1 MNWTL
6 FFFLRNNSK
15 LPLRDLPWDSLKH
28 TPKHTWNPKLL
39 SECFKNVCPE
49 PVRQRDTAHCSGL
62 GSGLRLSNTIHYYLE
77 PSKGR
82 KSLWIWYKPLGSG
95 SEPEK
100 QPVPVSF
107 TPVHKQKLQKQMSA
121 CLVRKEEED
130 VEGYSTAE
138 PLWEQ
143 EEEVEVVSQ

>member
-1 MNWTL
+1 MSWTCQTKRYSSLLWAGIWL
-6 FFFLRNNSK
+6 F
-15 LPLRDLPWDSLKH
+15 
-28 TPKHTWNPKLL
+28 
-39 SECFKNVCPE
+39 
-49 PVRQRDTAHCSGL
+49 
-62 GSGLRLSNTIHYYLE
+62 LSNTIHYYLE

-82 KSLWIWYKPLGSG
+82 KSLWILPNLVGSG
-95 SEPEK
+95 SVPEK

-138 PLWEQ
+138 PSWEQ
-143 EEEVEVVSQ
+143 EEEVEVMSQ